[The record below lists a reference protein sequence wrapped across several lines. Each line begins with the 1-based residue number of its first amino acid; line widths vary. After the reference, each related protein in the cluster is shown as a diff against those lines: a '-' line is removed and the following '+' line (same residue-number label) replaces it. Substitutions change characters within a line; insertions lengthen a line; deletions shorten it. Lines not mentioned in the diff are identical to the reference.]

1 MFSFLSSYNQA
12 RQQSKLLKAQASIMR
27 ANARGT
33 RNRANS
39 QAYNIEEAA
48 RKNQLIE
55 AENLAAA
62 RTNQRAKVGSVR
74 AARAH
79 SGFTNEGSGQQAER
93 NAQQELDKYILNM
106 AQSASIAMANAWQ
119 QASDTRRQGEID
131 ARIQEAEADQY
142 QAQAKNIRRAANIS
156 LVSGILGTAAG
167 AYFGAEKANSFNKDL
182 SRSLMKED
190 AALTNAFDR
199 GEISWEQMQAG
210 LAKNEAYYQQHKAN
224 PFESAFLT
232 GSILGG
238 SAYHTTAS
246 FSPFIASY
254 SADNNARKNNWGGM
268 LSVLTGNVPYRV
280 PAAGTIFSQYI

>member
-1 MFSFLSSYNQA
+1 
-12 RQQSKLLKAQASIMR
+12 MR

-167 AYFGAEKANSFNKDL
+167 AYIGAKQANSFNKDL
-182 SRSLMKED
+182 SKSLMKED

-232 GSILGG
+232 GSSLGG